1 MDLNRECKGL
11 GSEAQF
17 RAQQLTGPTPKGPD
31 LHAARAGP
39 AEQLKG
45 WGGAV
50 YLTPAREGTTSFG
63 NGRDWC
69 ETWDSIQVHLES
81 SRARPVEVDKPGR

>member
-1 MDLNRECKGL
+1 MLPVPDPESRHLELERWQVITQCRRRVSSLLGMDLNRECKGL

-45 WGGAV
+45 GGRGC
-50 YLTPAREGTTSFG
+50 LFNSCK
-63 NGRDWC
+63 GRNY
-69 ETWDSIQVHLES
+69 
-81 SRARPVEVDKPGR
+81 